1 MEIWLLFFKKKN
13 VYSRNDA
20 LQDLKSVGSRGSPWV
35 ETEVKQDDR
44 SLQKL
49 HDSPG
54 FAKLLTQPL
63 QTFELKEDIVG
74 ASLVVQG

>member
-1 MEIWLLFFKKKN
+1 M
-13 VYSRNDA
+13 
-20 LQDLKSVGSRGSPWV
+20 GSRGSPWV

-54 FAKLLTQPL
+54 FAKLLSQPL